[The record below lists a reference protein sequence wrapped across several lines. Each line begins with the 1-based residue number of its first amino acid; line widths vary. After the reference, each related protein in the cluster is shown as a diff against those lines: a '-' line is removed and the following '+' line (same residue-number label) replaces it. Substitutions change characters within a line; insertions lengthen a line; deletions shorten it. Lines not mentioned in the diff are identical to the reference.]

1 MDSDEARKLA
11 LFRYGIIA
19 PLIGGFLKECS
30 KEEFYRM
37 AAEREYTLPDGKT
50 IHFKPATIKKWFL
63 LYQKNGLDALVP
75 RSRSDAGQTRT
86 LNERACEQI
95 PKYKEKFPKITGQKI
110 YEKLLE
116 DGFLKYKEASIDSL
130 YRYLRAN
137 NLTPAGM
144 TPEECLAFEFDHA
157 NDCWQADT
165 VNGPWITVDGKKE
178 QTFLISFIDDASR
191 MHPHGEFFFNDN
203 AVNVQKVFKSAI
215 KKAGLPRLLF
225 DDNGSPYRNHSI
237 DWICAQLGVVLIH
250 SREYFPRGK
259 GKSEKSHMT
268 CSQRFMD
275 CTDFSA
281 CHSLD
286 ELNQLYWDYLE
297 KEYHHKKHSSI
308 GMAPLER
315 YMKDYEKIRFID
327 SQKLEEAFL
336 HQEFRK
342 VSKTACV
349 SLYKTR
355 YEVPQK
361 YIGRRISLR
370 YKPED
375 LSEIYIYDEDTRK
388 RCETVYPVNLSD
400 NKDRKRKKNICYE
413 NAVKEDEHV

>member
-1 MDSDEARKLA
+1 
-11 LFRYGIIA
+11 
-19 PLIGGFLKECS
+19 
-30 KEEFYRM
+30 
-37 AAEREYTLPDGKT
+37 
-50 IHFKPATIKKWFL
+50 
-63 LYQKNGLDALVP
+63 
-75 RSRSDAGQTRT
+75 
-86 LNERACEQI
+86 
-95 PKYKEKFPKITGQKI
+95 
-110 YEKLLE
+110 
-116 DGFLKYKEASIDSL
+116 
-130 YRYLRAN
+130 
-137 NLTPAGM
+137 
-144 TPEECLAFEFDHA
+144 
-157 NDCWQADT
+157 
-165 VNGPWITVDGKKE
+165 
-178 QTFLISFIDDASR
+178 
-191 MHPHGEFFFNDN
+191 
-203 AVNVQKVFKSAI
+203 
-215 KKAGLPRLLF
+215 
-225 DDNGSPYRNHSI
+225 
-237 DWICAQLGVVLIH
+237 
-250 SREYFPRGK
+250 
-259 GKSEKSHMT
+259 MT

-286 ELNQLYWDYLE
+286 DLNRLYWDYLE

-315 YMKDYEKIRFID
+315 YMKDYEKIRFVD

-370 YKPED
+370 YKPAD